1 MSLLQKVKT
10 RKKRL
15 KLLWGAIESH
25 EAELIEALYRDLK
38 KPEAEAL
45 LQEIYPLKKEYE
57 TCLRNIYVWSGKRN
71 VSTPLV
77 LMGTRHYVLAEPKGK
92 VLIISPWNFP
102 VMLTLRPL
110 FGALASGNRVVVKPS
125 EHTPNT
131 SNVIKKLIE
140 SVFDGDTVSVRL
152 GGPDIAAGLTSEPF
166 DHICFTGGTEIGK
179 LVMKSAAENLCS
191 VTLELG
197 GKSPVIVDKSAHIGN
212 TALRVAWG
220 KYVNA
225 GQVCIAPDYML
236 VEKEKEEE
244 MVQALTDQIVSM
256 FGENPIDS
264 EDLGSIV
271 NVRHYNRILG
281 LIKSAVKSGAKLHVP
296 GGVLELG
303 AEKLKIAPCI
313 LTDCTTDMEIM
324 KEEVFGPVL
333 PVLIWESKDE
343 VLDIIA
349 KNPNPLALYVFSS
362 KSKNINFFTENTKAG
377 STAINEVIIQIANPD
392 MGFGGTGTSGMGRSN
407 GKASFDAFSNLR
419 SYVSSST
426 RFNLLPLTFPPFGKK
441 GLMLSRFIRK
451 WL

>member
-10 RKKRL
+10 RKKHI

-25 EAELIEALYRDLK
+25 ESELIEALYLDLN

-57 TCLRNIYVWSGKRN
+57 TCLRNIYVWSGKRK
-71 VSTPLV
+71 VSTPLA
-77 LMGTRHYVLAEPKGK
+77 LMGTSHYVLAEPKGE

-131 SNVIKKLIE
+131 SNVIKKLIG
-140 SVFDGDTVSVRL
+140 SVFDDDTVSVRL

-197 GKSPVIVDKSAHIGN
+197 GKSPVIVDKTAHICN
-212 TALRVAWG
+212 AALRVAWG
-220 KYVNA
+220 KYMNA

-236 VEKEKEEE
+236 VEKAKKAE
-244 MVQALTDQIVSM
+244 MVQALTDRIVAM

-264 EDLGSIV
+264 VDLGSIV
-271 NVRHYNRILG
+271 NARHYNRILG

-313 LTDCTTDMEIM
+313 LTDCTPDMEIM

-333 PVLIWESKDE
+333 PVLTWESKDK
-343 VLDIIA
+343 VLDVIS

-377 STAINEVIIQIANPD
+377 STAINEVIIQVANPD
-392 MGFGGTGTSGMGRSN
+392 MGFGGIGSSGMGRSN

-441 GLMLSRFIRK
+441 GLMFSRFIRK